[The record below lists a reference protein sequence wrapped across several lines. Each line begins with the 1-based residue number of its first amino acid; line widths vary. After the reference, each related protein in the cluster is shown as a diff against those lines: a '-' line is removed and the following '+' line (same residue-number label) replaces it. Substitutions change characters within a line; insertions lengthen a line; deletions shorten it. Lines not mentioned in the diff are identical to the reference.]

1 MCSPTSAKLASW
13 SKWLRFFDLIWLMTQ
28 GDPISLTNTVMIELD
43 RRAFAYREFGEAAA
57 VSMVGL
63 GT

>member
-1 MCSPTSAKLASW
+1 M
-13 SKWLRFFDLIWLMTQ
+13 WLRFFDLIRLMTQ

-43 RRAFAYREFGEAAA
+43 RRVFAYRLFGEAAA